1 MIARLAIAYARRRP
15 LSTALVVL
23 LLALGIG
30 VVTLT
35 VLLAQEL
42 SDRMTRD
49 AQGIDLVVGAK
60 GSPLQLVLCGVY
72 HVDVPTG
79 NIPLATVAELRAN
92 PLIAEALPLA
102 LGDSFRGAW
111 IVGSEPELLEHYGG
125 HLAAGAL
132 WNAPMEAV
140 LGSAVAEAS
149 GLKVGDHFAGSHGL
163 ALNGPQHVDHP
174 YLVTGIAT
182 PTGTVLDRMVLTSIA
197 SVWVIHED
205 HDEEDAKDTPTEP
218 AHDAGSG
225 VTTKSPATTPSR
237 EVTLVLVRY
246 RSPLAAATLPRT
258 INATTDLVAAS
269 PALETARL
277 LTVFGVGTDVLR
289 GFAWLLV
296 AASALMLFVAL
307 AQALEERRYDLAI
320 LRTLGATPLQV
331 AGVLLLESVAL
342 SACGALLGIALGHL
356 AAAAIAT
363 WLPSA
368 ATLAPAARH
377 WLPDEWLILA
387 LALGAGILAAW
398 LPAWRAARLDVAAT
412 LADN

>member
-23 LLALGIG
+23 LLALGLG

-42 SDRMTRD
+42 SERMTRD

-79 NIPLATVAELRAN
+79 NIPLAAVAQLRAN
-92 PLIAEALPLA
+92 PLIAEAIPLA

-111 IVGSEPELLEHYGG
+111 IVGSEPELIEHYGA
-125 HLAAGAL
+125 HLAAGTL
-132 WNAPMEAV
+132 WSAPMEAV
-140 LGSAVAEAS
+140 LGSAVAEVS
-149 GLKVGDHFAGSHGL
+149 GLKVGDHFTGSHGL

-182 PTGTVLDRMVLTSIA
+182 PTGTVLDRMVVTSIA

-205 HDEEDAKDTPTEP
+205 HDENDAKDAPTAP
-218 AHDAGSG
+218 TNDAGSG
-225 VTTKSPATTPSR
+225 PAAKSPATPPSR

-246 RSPLAAATLPRT
+246 RSPLAAATLPRM

-331 AGVLLLESVAL
+331 AGVLLLESLAL

-363 WLPSA
+363 WLPTA
-368 ATLAPAARH
+368 ATLAPAARR